1 MLRTRILTAPAA
13 AFLALALGFGG
24 ALVTTTSAS
33 AETSSVVTESS
44 TLDTP
49 ESSEE
54 QTCSPA
60 EPEAEPDAEADCVIF
75 EPPTLNFVDVSAS
88 AVQPTC
94 SAAGSYTLSDTA
106 GVVWMVDGVETAP
119 GIHAAATGT
128 SVSVEATPYL
138 GGFTDDVRTNWT
150 FDFAAPVAC
159 DPAPSVSETPSTP
172 GTSIAEA
179 PTAAGAAVATE
190 LPTLAVTGTNEQAVI
205 IGLVALVL
213 MLAGAGMVAARRRAE
228 A

>member
-1 MLRTRILTAPAA
+1 MLRTRILAAPAA
-13 AFLALALGFGG
+13 AFLALALGLGG
-24 ALVTTTSAS
+24 ALVTTMNAS
-33 AETSSVVTESS
+33 AETSSIVTESS
-44 TLDTP
+44 PLDTP
-49 ESSEE
+49 EE
-54 QTCSPA
+54 QPCSPA
-60 EPEAEPDAEADCVIF
+60 EPEGDCATF
-75 EPPTLNFVDVSAS
+75 ELPTLTFVDVSAS

-94 SAAGSYTLSDTA
+94 SAAGSYALSDTA

-119 GIHAAATGT
+119 GIHAAVAGT

-159 DPAPSVSETPSTP
+159 DGAPSVSETPSP
-172 GTSIAEA
+172 LGTSIAET

-213 MLAGAGMVAARRRAE
+213 LLAGASMVVARRRAE
-228 A
+228 V